1 MRISVLLALFV
12 CLSPLLAQQPYS
24 DPAIL
29 PTERAHWSFQTP
41 KIVPPKIHDAQA
53 AKKWARNTIDEYIF
67 ATLEQKKLKP
77 SPEADKLTLIRR
89 LTFDLHG
96 LPPTPNEIDAFLKD
110 NTPNAYEKLVD
121 RLLASPHYG
130 ERWAQ
135 HWLDV
140 VRFAESNGYEMD
152 AERPHAWRYRDYV
165 IRSLNADKPYD
176 RFLKEQ
182 IAGDLLAAGKPVAE
196 TADLHIATGLHR
208 CGPVHIVS
216 GNVDREEN
224 RQEVLTEM
232 VTGLSSG
239 ILGLTVACARCHDHK
254 FDPISAG
261 DFYRLQAFFAA
272 SQYRNLDLAE
282 EKERKV
288 RDEQLSVVNRKT
300 APIKKQI
307 ADLEAPVRARVLE
320 AKKAALPEPLKTAV
334 LTAADKRTPEQIK
347 YAKDAAI
354 LLKIVW
360 DDILNALTPDE
371 LTKRTAL
378 KTEQRKLEEDLPQPL
393 PMIWS
398 IGDEKTIPVTHV
410 LRRGDVKKK
419 WSEVQP
425 AYLRIV
431 AEKAPVPKTRID
443 LANWITQPEH
453 PLTARVMVNRIW
465 QHLFGQGLVRT
476 PNDFGTRGEAPTHPE
491 LLDFLAI
498 EFATKQKWHFKAIHK
513 LILTSASY
521 RQRSDIIHHAD
532 AENRWLGRMNR
543 KRIEAEAIRDGILVA
558 AGSIN
563 REVYGPSVKVP
574 LEQEVYDLIF
584 TEGEPENLWPVTPD
598 AKQHTRRSIYLFG
611 KRNVRQPLLEAFDQP
626 DTLGPCA
633 ARGVSTFAPQA
644 LILMNGPLA
653 HDNAKIMAK
662 DIQRIAGNDIT
673 QQIALSFRRAFGRV
687 PRPDEAKVAEAFLR
701 DGGTLADFCLAL
713 FNVNEFIY
721 VK

>member
-1 MRISVLLALFV
+1 MRISVLLVLLLGIPALF
-12 CLSPLLAQQPYS
+12 AQQPYS

-29 PTERAHWSFQTP
+29 PKERAHWSFQTP
-41 KIVPPKIHDAQA
+41 KIIPPKIQDAPA
-53 AKKWARNTIDEYIF
+53 AKQWSRNAIDEYIF

-96 LPPTPNEIDAFLKD
+96 LPPTPAEIDTFLKD
-110 NTPNAYEKLVD
+110 DAPNAYEKLVD

-196 TADLHIATGLHR
+196 SADLHIATGLHR
-208 CGPVHIVS
+208 CGPVHVVS
-216 GNVDREEN
+216 GNVDRDEN

-261 DFYRLQAFFAA
+261 DFYRLQAFFAG

-282 EKERKV
+282 EKERQA
-288 RDEQLSVVNRKT
+288 RDEQLTVVNRKT
-300 APIKKQI
+300 APIKKLI
-307 ADLEAPVRARVLE
+307 AELEAPVRTRVLA

-334 LTAADKRTPEQIK
+334 LTPADKRTPEQIK
-347 YAKDAAI
+347 HAKDAAV

-360 DDILNALTPDE
+360 DDVLDALSPEE

-378 KTEQRKLEEDLPQPL
+378 KTELRKLEEDLPQPL

-398 IGDEKTIPVTHV
+398 IGDDKTIPVTHV
-410 LRRGDVKKK
+410 LKRGDVKKK

-431 AEKAPVPKTRID
+431 AGKTAAPKTRLD
-443 LANWITQPEH
+443 LANWIVQPEH

-465 QHLFGQGLVRT
+465 QHHFGTGLVAT
-476 PNDFGTRGEAPTHPE
+476 SSDFGFNGGRPSHPE
-491 LLDFLAI
+491 LLDWLARKFI
-498 EFATKQKWHFKAIHK
+498 EEKWSIKSMHR
-513 LILTSASY
+513 LIVQSNAYRRSSSITREGLQVDASSRLLWHY
-521 RQRSDIIHHAD
+521 PARR
-532 AENRWLGRMNR
+532 L
-543 KRIEAEAIRDGILVA
+543 EAEAIRDAILA
-558 AGSIN
+558 TSSKLDLKAG
-563 REVYGPSVKVP
+563 GPGFDLFEPNTNYVKVYKAKTQFGP
-574 LEQEVYDLIF
+574 AEFRRMIYQQKPRMQLDNTFGVFDC
-584 TEGEPENLWPVTPD
+584 PD
-598 AKQHTRRSIYLFG
+598 GGQIAP
-611 KRNVRQPLLEAFDQP
+611 KRNLSTTPLQAFNLLNSPFIVQQA
-626 DTLGPCA
+626 GF
-633 ARGVSTFAPQA
+633 FAERIQQA
-644 LILMNGPLA
+644 E
-653 HDNAKIMAK
+653 AK
-662 DIQRIAGNDIT
+662 DTAAQV
-673 QQIALSFRRAFGRV
+673 RRAFQFAFQRD
-687 PRPDEAKVAEAFLR
+687 PTAPEA
-701 DGGTLADFCLAL
+701 DGALKLLKSHGLAALCRAL
-713 FNVNEFIY
+713 FNTNEFLY
-721 VK
+721 VD